1 MVQKTTMLR
10 KPGKRSIHAWL
21 NDERVAGLICTSP
34 FIIGFFMFLI
44 IPMCLSAYYSLCN
57 FNITSD
63 PVFVGMANFTKMF
76 GDAKFWKALQVTFF
90 YAMVSVPLR
99 LLFALIVA
107 LILLKTTK
115 MTAFYRAAYYLPSI
129 IGGSVAVSIL
139 WKQMFAK
146 AGTINMLL
154 QGVGINCTIAW
165 LGNVD
170 TAIWTL
176 ILLSVWQFGS
186 SMLIFLSSLKQ
197 IPSTLYE
204 AAEVDGANG
213 LRRFFK
219 ITLPLLT
226 PTIFFNM
233 VMSIIGSWQVFT
245 QSFVMTEGGP
255 NNATLTLV
263 LYLYR
268 KAFQQ
273 FYFGYSAAIAWL
285 LFGVVLIFV
294 VIAIRSASSWVV
306 YERV

>member
-1 MVQKTTMLR
+1 MEQKTTMLR

-34 FIIGFFMFLI
+34 FIICFFMFLI

-154 QGVGINCTIAW
+154 QGIGINCTIAW

-226 PTIFFNM
+226 PTIFFNL
-233 VMSIIGSWQVFT
+233 VMQMINGFLAFTQCYIITQGKPMNSTLFYTVYMYQQSFEFHKAGYGAALAWMMLLIISVFT
-245 QSFVMTEGGP
+245 GILF
-255 NNATLTLV
+255 LTKKL
-263 LYLYR
+263 
-268 KAFQQ
+268 
-273 FYFGYSAAIAWL
+273 W
-285 LFGVVLIFV
+285 
-294 VIAIRSASSWVV
+294 V
-306 YERV
+306 YEEG

>member
-90 YAMVSVPLR
+90 YALVSVPLR

-154 QGVGINCTIAW
+154 QGIGINCTIAW

-226 PTIFFNM
+226 PTIFFNL
-233 VMSIIGSWQVFT
+233 VMQMINGFLAFTQCYIITQGKPMNSTLFYTVYMYQQSFEFHKAGYGAALAWMMLLIISVFT
-245 QSFVMTEGGP
+245 GILF
-255 NNATLTLV
+255 LTKKL
-263 LYLYR
+263 
-268 KAFQQ
+268 
-273 FYFGYSAAIAWL
+273 W
-285 LFGVVLIFV
+285 
-294 VIAIRSASSWVV
+294 V
-306 YERV
+306 YEEG

>member
-154 QGVGINCTIAW
+154 QGIGINCTIAW

-226 PTIFFNM
+226 PTIFFNL
-233 VMSIIGSWQVFT
+233 VMQMINGFLAFTQCYIITQGKPMNSTLFYTVYMYQQSFEFHKAGYGAALAWMMLLIISVFT
-245 QSFVMTEGGP
+245 GILF
-255 NNATLTLV
+255 LTKKL
-263 LYLYR
+263 
-268 KAFQQ
+268 
-273 FYFGYSAAIAWL
+273 W
-285 LFGVVLIFV
+285 
-294 VIAIRSASSWVV
+294 V
-306 YERV
+306 YEEG

>member
-1 MVQKTTMLR
+1 MEQKTTMLR

-226 PTIFFNM
+226 PTIFFNL
-233 VMSIIGSWQVFT
+233 VMQMINGFLAFTQCYIITQGKPMNSTLFYTVYMYQQSFEFHKAGYGAALAWMMLLIISVFT
-245 QSFVMTEGGP
+245 GILF
-255 NNATLTLV
+255 LTKKL
-263 LYLYR
+263 
-268 KAFQQ
+268 
-273 FYFGYSAAIAWL
+273 W
-285 LFGVVLIFV
+285 
-294 VIAIRSASSWVV
+294 V
-306 YERV
+306 YEEG

>member
-1 MVQKTTMLR
+1 MLR

-226 PTIFFNM
+226 PTIFFNL
-233 VMSIIGSWQVFT
+233 VMQMINGFLAFTQCYIITQGKPMNSTLFYTVYMYQQSFEFHKAGYGAALAWMMLLIISVFT
-245 QSFVMTEGGP
+245 GILF
-255 NNATLTLV
+255 LTKKL
-263 LYLYR
+263 
-268 KAFQQ
+268 
-273 FYFGYSAAIAWL
+273 W
-285 LFGVVLIFV
+285 
-294 VIAIRSASSWVV
+294 V
-306 YERV
+306 YEEG

>member
-90 YAMVSVPLR
+90 YALVSVPLR

-226 PTIFFNM
+226 PTIFFNL
-233 VMSIIGSWQVFT
+233 VMQMINGFLAFT
-245 QSFVMTEGGP
+245 QCYIITQGKPMNSTLFYTVYMYQQSFEFHKAGYGAALAWMMLLIISIFTGILF
-255 NNATLTLV
+255 LTKKL
-263 LYLYR
+263 
-268 KAFQQ
+268 
-273 FYFGYSAAIAWL
+273 W
-285 LFGVVLIFV
+285 
-294 VIAIRSASSWVV
+294 V
-306 YERV
+306 YEEG